1 MSLALC
7 LLGPTHPVAQVLS
20 GFCKG
25 GGVQEQ
31 WRRAIEALE
40 ARAPPDGVA
49 TLVNSLQNR
58 VKSIT
63 VRNFERKNGK

>member
-1 MSLALC
+1 MTYCAWGASKDATC
-7 LLGPTHPVAQVLS
+7 G
-20 GFCKG
+20 
-25 GGVQEQ
+25 Q

-40 ARAPPDGVA
+40 ARAPSDGVA
-49 TLVNSLQNR
+49 TLVNSLQNQ